1 VEVLHCIS
9 KQVQSLTGV
18 SIIRLAPFR
27 VNIEGDIGKPL
38 NKKKSDN

>member
-18 SIIRLAPFR
+18 STIRLAPFR
-27 VNIEGDIGKPL
+27 VDIGDIGNPL
-38 NKKKSDN
+38 NKKKGDN